1 MTESLTLQ
9 KDCPLNSPHLKAVL
23 AGNTSVYSNWALDYE
38 IDLTAV
44 GFPGPVNLAAALAKV
59 FAQPNFPF
67 RDNKKI
73 RILDVG
79 AGTGWTAEAVLAAV
93 PNPGRLEITGADIS
107 PEMLKQSAAKNI
119 YEKLVQIDLNSDVVS
134 GVFDIVVSTGTFALG
149 HVKLDGLQRII
160 ENNIGDNG
168 IIMLSCKNT
177 FFEQVYAD
185 KLKEAGWIV
194 EQGKIVIYGAGD
206 TAELLTISKR
216 PIGHVA

>member
-1 MTESLTLQ
+1 MTESLNLQ
-9 KDCPLNSPHLKAVL
+9 KDCPLNSTHLKAIL
-23 AGNTSVYSNWALDYE
+23 AGNTSVYSDWALDYE
-38 IDLTAV
+38 TDLTAF
-44 GFPGPVNLAAALAKV
+44 GFSGPVNLAAALAKV

-119 YEKLVQIDLNSDVVS
+119 YEKLVQVDLNSDVVS

-177 FFEQVYAD
+177 FLCRFMR
-185 KLKEAGWIV
+185 
-194 EQGKIVIYGAGD
+194 
-206 TAELLTISKR
+206 TS
-216 PIGHVA
+216 

>member
-1 MTESLTLQ
+1 MTESLNLQ
-9 KDCPLNSPHLKAVL
+9 KDCLLTSSHLKAVL
-23 AGNTSVYSNWALDYE
+23 AGNTSVYSDWAPDYE
-38 IDLTAV
+38 TDLTAV
-44 GFPGPVNLAAALAKV
+44 GFPGPVNLAAVLAKV
-59 FAQPNFPF
+59 FAQPNFRF

-93 PNPGRLEITGADIS
+93 PNSGRLEITGADIS
-107 PEMLKQSAAKNI
+107 PEMLKKSAAKNI
-119 YEKLVQIDLNSDVVS
+119 YEKLVQVDLNSDVVS
-134 GVFDIVVSTGTFALG
+134 GVFDIVVSTGAFALG
-149 HVKLDGLQRII
+149 HVKLDGIQRII

>member
-1 MTESLTLQ
+1 MTEAVTLQ
-9 KDCPLNSPHLKAVL
+9 KDSPYNSPHLKAVL
-23 AGNTSVYSNWALDYE
+23 AGNTEVYSDWALDYE
-38 IDLTAV
+38 TDMSAV
-44 GFPGPVNLAAALAKV
+44 GFPGPVNLAAELAKV
-59 FAQPNFPF
+59 FAHPNFPF
-67 RDNKKI
+67 KDNKKI

-79 AGTGWTAEAVLAAV
+79 AGTGWTAEAVFAAV
-93 PNPGRLEITGADIS
+93 PNPERLEITGADIS
-107 PEMLKQSAAKNI
+107 PEMLKQAAAKNI
-119 YEKLVQIDLNSDVVS
+119 YEKLVQVDLNSDVVS

-149 HVKLDGLQRII
+149 HVKLDGLQRIV

-185 KLKEAGWIV
+185 KLKEAGWTV

-216 PIGHVA
+216 PI